1 MIDILIDL
9 TLLAFLAITAVAI
22 VRIANLFAVIMLFGI
37 FSFLSATMFVV
48 MDAVDVA
55 FTEAAVGAGIS
66 TVLML
71 ATIVLTNK
79 QNEKQSSS
87 QHAWLPLT
95 VVIVTGAA
103 LVYGTLDIPA
113 FGDPQAPAQMHVA
126 PYYIEKSIPETG
138 VPNVVTAVLAS
149 YRGFDTLGEVVVI
162 FTAGIAVLL
171 LIGDKRG
178 TSTAQSQIP
187 GETTQRKM
195 ANNMILRVASK
206 TLIPFIILFA
216 LYVQFHGD
224 YGPGGGFQAG
234 VIMSAAI
241 ILYALVNGLNV
252 AEKIIPS
259 YILRLLASLGVIIY
273 AGVGVVT
280 LFLGG
285 NFLEYSVLADTQ
297 IAGQH
302 LGILL
307 VELGVGMT
315 VFSIMLIIFF
325 AFAGR
330 GRP

>member
-1 MIDILIDL
+1 LIDIIIDI
-9 TLLAFLAITAVAI
+9 TLLSFMAITAVAI
-22 VRIANLFAVIMLFGI
+22 VRMTNLFAIVMLFGI
-37 FSFLSATMFVV
+37 FSFLSAAMFVV

-71 ATIVLTNK
+71 ATLALTRGHD
-79 QNEKQSSS
+79 EKQPFS
-87 QHAWLPLT
+87 HRPWLPLT

-113 FGDPQAPAQMHVA
+113 FGDADAPAQKHVA
-126 PYYIEKSIPETG
+126 PYYLEKSMPETG

-149 YRGFDTLGEVVVI
+149 YRGFDTLGEVFVV

-171 LIGDKRG
+171 LIG
-178 TSTAQSQIP
+178 
-187 GETTQRKM
+187 GEHPKQPQRSMKER
-195 ANNMILRVASK
+195 NRRTNLILRVVSK
-206 TLIPFIILFA
+206 SVIPPIILFA

-234 VIMSAAI
+234 VILSAAI
-241 ILYALVNGLNV
+241 ILYALVFGLDA
-252 AEKIIPS
+252 AEQALPQRA
-259 YILRLLASLGVIIY
+259 LRFLAASGVLLY
-273 AGVGVVT
+273 AGVGIVT

-285 NFLEYSVLADTQ
+285 TYLDYSVLADTQ

-307 VELGVGMT
+307 VELGVGIA
-315 VFSIMLIIFF
+315 VFSVMLIIFF

-330 GRP
+330 SRS